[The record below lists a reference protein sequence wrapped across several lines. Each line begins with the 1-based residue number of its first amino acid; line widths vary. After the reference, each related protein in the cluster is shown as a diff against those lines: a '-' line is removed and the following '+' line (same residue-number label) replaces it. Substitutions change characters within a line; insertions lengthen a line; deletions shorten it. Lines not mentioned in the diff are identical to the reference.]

1 MAKGIAMMVLLALM
15 KPLAQAS
22 PASPMKLV
30 QSYEK
35 IPIVSRLY
43 EFAGASGDV
52 ERMAEG
58 FDEKRG
64 LRGRSIVH
72 KVQEGAQQSG
82 GAEFVTAE
90 PIRPPVGSV
99 RIYQ

>member
-15 KPLAQAS
+15 KPLA

-35 IPIVSRLY
+35 IPIVSRLD

-64 LRGRSIVH
+64 LRGR
-72 KVQEGAQQSG
+72 
-82 GAEFVTAE
+82 
-90 PIRPPVGSV
+90 
-99 RIYQ
+99 